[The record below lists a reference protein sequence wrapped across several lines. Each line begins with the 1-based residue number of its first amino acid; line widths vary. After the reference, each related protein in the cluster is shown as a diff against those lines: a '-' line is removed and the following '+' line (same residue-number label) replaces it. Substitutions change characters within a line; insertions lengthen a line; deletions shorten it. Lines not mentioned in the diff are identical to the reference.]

1 MSILLIPSNVQ
12 VLFTPQRNLNHFGKE
27 KTYIKKV
34 NIVPI
39 KERFSL
45 SKPNN
50 KRGAAK
56 IHPQIYK
63 KGINI
68 IADNNFG
75 FRKNKLKYIFFIKFV
90 LTRK

>member
-1 MSILLIPSNVQ
+1 MLKTQVKLFIFLSILLIPSNVQ
-12 VLFTPQRNLNHFGKE
+12 ELLIPQRNLNHFGKE
-27 KTYIKKV
+27 KTYIKKL

-50 KRGAAK
+50 KRGVAK

-68 IADNNFG
+68 ISY
-75 FRKNKLKYIFFIKFV
+75 K
-90 LTRK
+90 